1 MIMKI
6 NLFHVFIFL
15 FMSISTNSNAQS
27 YKKGDVNQDGK
38 VDISDVVA
46 VINIMAH
53 GGGDETF
60 TVNGVSFTMIYVNGG
75 TFMMGATSEQGSD
88 ASDSEKPAHSVTL
101 SSFSIGQT
109 EVTQELWEAVMGT
122 NPSCFKGAKLPV
134 EQVRNGL
141 TPDSRLHFLGFRL
154 AL

>member
-46 VINIMAH
+46 VINIMAQ
-53 GGGDETF
+53 GGGDEIF
-60 TVNGVSFTMIYVNGG
+60 IVNGVSFT
-75 TFMMGATSEQGSD
+75 
-88 ASDSEKPAHSVTL
+88 
-101 SSFSIGQT
+101 
-109 EVTQELWEAVMGT
+109 
-122 NPSCFKGAKLPV
+122 
-134 EQVRNGL
+134 
-141 TPDSRLHFLGFRL
+141 
-154 AL
+154 